1 MNKIIVTSI
10 LLLLTIFS
18 FAKEKPLYV
27 AYSTGINIRKAAS
40 LNADLLGKIPYATK
54 LSIDVSKKDTM
65 PVFVEGM
72 TGYWVPVSFQNK
84 KGYIL
89 DCYLTNSTPPKKGTK
104 TMADYMLQLSPKFGS
119 PLLYKSPQP
128 IGFYE
133 SGYEIK
139 KQFYKNGNEMHESK
153 GYESFGNTYFFVQME
168 SLQEAFLVMRQ
179 IEEFNLFFSEKDEF
193 PNQTKI
199 VTKKSDISNTVELT
213 YTIDKTSWGKI
224 DWIKKIT
231 LEYQEGASYE
241 LEIFYLDG
249 HIVVSYGG
257 GV

>member
-1 MNKIIVTSI
+1 MKKTLFSTVV
-10 LLLLTIFS
+10 LLVTIFS
-18 FAKEKPLYV
+18 FAKERPAYV
-27 AYSTGINIRKAAS
+27 AYSTGVNIRKTAS

-54 LSIDVSKKDTM
+54 LSIDLSKKDST

-84 KGYIL
+84 KGYVL
-89 DCYLTNSTPPKKGTK
+89 DCYLTNIVPPKKGTK
-104 TMADYMLQLSPKFGS
+104 TMEEYISQLSPKFGA
-119 PLLYKSPQP
+119 PLLYKSPEP

-133 SGYEIK
+133 NGYEIK
-139 KQFYKNGNEMHESK
+139 KQFYKNGNEIHEIK
-153 GYESFGNTYFFVQME
+153 GYESFGSTYFFVQME

-179 IEEFNLFFSEKDEF
+179 IEEFQLFFSEKDEF
-193 PNQTKI
+193 PNQTKTI
-199 VTKKSDISNTVELT
+199 TKKSDISNTVELKF
-213 YTIDKTSWGKI
+213 TIDKTSWGKI
-224 DWIKKIT
+224 DWIKKIV

-249 HIVVSYGG
+249 HIVISYGG